1 MSDEYGSVIQGMFGS
16 GPTTNVA
23 ANITADPDQTA
34 RAYELEKLTGV
45 PASIIGTGDSLTGF
59 EQNHK
64 ARLASDIVAS
74 NQHISDYVQSH
85 PLAAQV
91 SNDDYGNLDSLSAK
105 LQEFRKTSIISA
117 PSRIFNAADSAAI
130 KGFAEGFG
138 TEGLGSWLKTEDMR
152 DYPLASAIASVIAAP
167 IEGAIRIGSGAIKA
181 ATEATAAGAEEA
193 YTSVGGSPNEAKR
206 FARDM
211 AGIVEMQTTP
221 GAAVQQMIPH
231 VTNGVIAVNR
241 AKPWI
246 EAGKEPPAGLH
257 PLIDQMK
264 LERNEVALKGL
275 DEAVA
280 DAQTS
285 LTRERAPELF
295 ADFVRQHT
303 QDRQMGI
310 SGQKVLEIYGD
321 RVPLPD
327 DGILGWVPDIEQQ
340 LAVARETGADVT
352 VPLADWIAKVDPAVA
367 KELHDDLR
375 VAAGG
380 ITKREMAERPPID
393 LPIVDDPI
401 ATVRSGAA
409 LEPLFSIGDRKLQLQ
424 RLMNDKSPEG
434 LAAKAGADW
443 NTISQAERDVYTQSS
458 GRMKEAFADFHDFDL
473 LNEHGQSVG
482 TINLSTQK
490 GGKELY
496 IEMVNGVGEYYN
508 PNTFGP
514 ALMRDLLKQLKAEFP
529 EAEVI
534 TGHRVS
540 GAREKAGTYN
550 APSAIP
556 RIRLD
561 QPFDEVLPSAY
572 ELFGGQWES
581 RGLGYEVYVKSE
593 LQGRAAEIAQAVYS
607 ELDRIV
613 PRQVYSEVVESI
625 GYGTREARRTNPRG
639 MYSQYVEDFPNIAI
653 ALAFNED
660 PIGVARHEAI
670 HHLRNYG
677 FLDKTEWAT
686 LEKAAVE
693 QGWLERFGIET
704 RYEGKPL
711 ELKLEE
717 AVAEGYRDWVAG
729 KEFTPEVTTIFQR
742 IKEMFDRVLAK
753 IQQALGTEQIT
764 WEQIFENIDRGE
776 VGSRTGNVPLGK
788 YAYRES
794 SIVANTMETARDK
807 PNEADILSARMR
819 QIQYEM
825 AQHRRAGIDTKT
837 EEFAFARNAIA
848 ELRER
853 LAEIEPRLSQPIE
866 GTGLNP
872 DLPFAAAKDVGMT
885 VDQYK
890 KYSKLIEERQQADL
904 KKSVDRVL
912 RDQTKRQTKEWKDQ
926 SEAMRPQVV
935 EEYNQRPDVS
945 ADKFF
950 GLGELNGTKLDKTY
964 RLDWESLTPEQRAV
978 IPEAYTVRRG
988 GVKADEVAPIFGYQT
1003 GAEMIAGI
1011 AKITEER
1018 KASGLGRERFE
1029 REQIKS
1035 AIERRMEMEHGLLE
1049 KNILEEA
1056 HDQIFSENQL
1066 DLLHEETHA
1075 LALMSGEQG
1084 FALTKDQLVGA
1095 IREKF
1100 DALPFRV
1107 VSSEKFLKEAGK
1119 AGRAAEMGLLS
1130 KKPAEAF
1137 QAKQVQYFN
1146 TVYAQMATALE
1157 RATAQLDKT
1166 AKPYLRN
1173 KAPSVEAPFVDHIQR
1188 LLQQAG
1194 YKVKRSPDELAHS
1207 LDFHGVS
1214 NLTEFVEH
1222 TADQGWDPII
1232 SDALKADGAKPRD
1245 QMAVADFLD
1254 FKDAIDSL
1262 NHIGREIR
1270 KIEVAGEKMEFAEFK
1285 QDVISRITQL
1295 PERSRADQD
1304 KWMYKIDASLTRM
1317 EEMVK
1322 DLDLREEAGPLW
1334 EAVIH
1339 PMVLAKSK
1347 EFDLLTDLSK
1357 HFQQTK
1363 GQFGKKWREALDE
1376 TIPNDVIWDPYTDT
1390 PYDMTKQN
1398 LLQIMLNWGNR
1409 SNIDKY
1415 VAGAG
1420 AAKFGKRLSKEEMAA
1435 YETQVKALI
1444 DTHATADDWAF
1455 VRRLWEPFK
1464 GWQKDMDT
1472 VSRNTTGVAPKWL
1485 DIGQVE
1491 TPFGNFEGG
1500 YWPVKYDRLGSNIQA
1515 VKESSEHGTDGV
1527 FGRNFFR
1534 AATSKGYLKTRTG
1547 HVDFVDI
1554 STSIEQAAATM
1565 QQTIHDIAFR
1575 DALMQASKVFYDKDI
1590 RAAIRKHY
1598 GTEYEAQLIPWLK
1611 RVSYQFSADDV
1622 SLKGFNDFLR
1632 RTRMNLVGHALPL
1645 NLKVILSPDIG
1656 VPNPLTWAR
1665 FEANRTENAK
1675 LAMTHSAEIRH
1686 LVYNLDRDYR
1696 EALNRLTIQQ
1706 GFGDVQKKALEWGY
1720 GPISKISQ
1728 EFRMATFV
1736 DKFNTAKAEGKTDHQ
1751 ASAIADSYVRERH
1764 GAASVVDLPAALSS
1778 NEAMKMLTIFQGYF
1792 NTMYN
1797 WQRQIPGNVRR
1808 GEWGQAFT
1816 NAAGSIGVGTAF
1828 GALLFNQRKEDDSWF
1843 KIIGKALTLQPLT
1856 TVPILSHAANFA
1868 FEGFA
1873 PRMPLGSLLS
1883 AAGSII
1889 SDAKKVAKKQ
1899 PVEKPITHAANI
1911 IGLSTGLPLA
1921 QIGRTSQFASD
1932 VVTGKQRP
1940 RNIAEWARGIIS
1952 GEAKLK
1958 K

>member
-221 GAAVQQMIPH
+221 GAAVHQMIPH

-401 ATVRSGAA
+401 ATIRSGAS
-409 LEPLFSIGDRKLQLQ
+409 LEPLFSIGDRKLQLN
-424 RLMNDKSPEG
+424 RL
-434 LAAKAGADW
+434 AK
-443 NTISQAERDVYTQSS
+443 NEQNP
-458 GRMKEAFADFHDFDL
+458 AFADFHDFDL

-482 TINLSTQK
+482 TINLSAQK

-496 IEMVNGVGEYYN
+496 IEMVNGLGEYYN
-508 PNTFGP
+508 PNKFGP

-572 ELFGGQWES
+572 ELFGGQWEK
-581 RGLGYEVYVKSE
+581 RGLGYEVYVKPE
-593 LQGRAAEIAQAVYS
+593 LQGKAADIAQAVYS

-776 VGSRTGNVPLGK
+776 VGSRTGNEPLGK

-794 SIVANTMETARDK
+794 AA
-807 PNEADILSARMR
+807 
-819 QIQYEM
+819 
-825 AQHRRAGIDTKT
+825 
-837 EEFAFARNAIA
+837 
-848 ELRER
+848 
-853 LAEIEPRLSQPIE
+853 PIE

-872 DLPFAAAKDVGMT
+872 DLPFAAAKDVGMS

-890 KYSKLIEERQQADL
+890 KYSKLIAERQQADL

-1056 HDQIFSENQL
+1056 HDQILSENQL

-1194 YKVKRSPDELAHS
+1194 YKVKRTPDELAHS

-1222 TADQGWDPII
+1222 TAGQGWDPIV
-1232 SDALKADGAKPRD
+1232 SDALKAEGAKPRD

-1270 KIEVAGEKMEFAEFK
+1270 KIEVAGEKMEFAAFK
-1285 QDVISRITQL
+1285 EQVINNITQL
-1295 PERSRADQD
+1295 PERSRKDQD

-1334 EAVIH
+1334 DAVIH

-1420 AAKFGKRLSKEEMAA
+1420 AAKFGKRLTKEEMAA

-1491 TPFGNFEGG
+1491 TPFGTFEGG

-1622 SLKGFNDFLR
+1622 ALKGFNDFLR

-1808 GEWGQAFT
+1808 GEWSKAFT

-1921 QIGRTSQFASD
+1921 QVGRTSQFASD
-1932 VVTGKQRP
+1932 VATGKQRP